1 MSKTPQLIDPFGRRI
16 EYVRLSV
23 TDNCNYRC
31 FYCLPSGSRSFAPSA
46 DWLRFDEI
54 ERIVRLFSELGVNRF
69 RITGG
74 EPLVRKGIVDL
85 ATRISA
91 LPGVHDLSLST
102 NASLL
107 AKYAT
112 SLYQAG
118 VGRINVSLDTLKP
131 DRFRTVTGGSGHLKN
146 VLAGLAAAKTA
157 GFSPIKINMVALKG
171 QNDDE
176 FEDMVAFCLANHFM
190 LRFIEAMP
198 MGCSSSGTK
207 DHYLDLSEVKKQLEK
222 RFKLI
227 PDVTIGVGAGP
238 ARYFKIPGTK
248 LRIGFIT
255 PLSQHFCETCNRVR
269 LSANGIL
276 YLCLGQNRYYDL
288 RPLLRGG
295 TDDDG
300 LRSAI
305 IDALAL
311 KPERHEFMEKP
322 EQVNRFM
329 SITGG

>member
-1 MSKTPQLIDPFGRRI
+1 MGNPSPLLDPFGRRI

-31 FYCLPSGSRSFAPSA
+31 FYCLPKGTREITPSA
-46 DWLRFDEI
+46 NWLRFDAI
-54 ERIVRLFSELGVNRF
+54 ERVARAFSELGVSRF

-74 EPLVRKGIVDL
+74 EPLVRKGIVEL
-85 ATRISA
+85 ATRLWA
-91 LPGVHDLSLST
+91 LRGVRDLSLST

-107 AKYAT
+107 AKFARP
-112 SLYQAG
+112 LREAG
-118 VGRINVSLDTLKP
+118 VGRINVSLDTLRS
-131 DRFRTVTGGSGHLKN
+131 DRFRAFTGGGGRIEE
-146 VLAGLAAAKTA
+146 VLSGLAAARAA

-176 FEDMVAFCLANHFM
+176 LEEMVAFCIENDFT

-198 MGCSSSGTK
+198 MGHPGCGVR
-207 DHYLDLSEVKKQLEK
+207 DHYLDLGEVKRRLSR
-222 RFKLI
+222 RFELI
-227 PDVTIGVGAGP
+227 PDATTGVGAGP
-238 ARYFKIPGTK
+238 ARYFQVAGTK

-288 RPLLRGG
+288 RPFLAGDVDNDALRG
-295 TDDDG
+295 
-300 LRSAI
+300 AI
-305 IDALAL
+305 IEALAL
-311 KPERHEFMEKP
+311 KPKRHEFTEKP
-322 EQVNRFM
+322 NQVERSM
-329 SITGG
+329 SMTGG